1 MLDVFIDYDPDGRRF
16 VATGRDCYDCRE
28 LLKAAGCRWDP
39 KAKKWWRS
47 EPPAGWT
54 LTGRAQRAVDAA
66 AQARVETKRL
76 SSAAD
81 ADVSIDIPL
90 PDGLELHPFQRV
102 GVQFLATHDSAL
114 VGDEMGLG
122 KTVQVI
128 GAMNVVQPRSTLI
141 VAPLSLTYNWRN
153 EAAKWSTLDLSV
165 GVANAKQWPETDV
178 VIIHPDILVKHQ
190 FELHRHWGLI
200 VVDECHFFKNGKT
213 QRSKALFDRGVQAD
227 RKWALSGTPIPSRPV
242 ELQKVLHWLQPD
254 CSEWSWWHY
263 TSTYCGAYEDR
274 FGRHCDG
281 ASQLARLQDEL
292 RSRVMIRRLK
302 RDVLSELPPKVRQLV
317 VLDPSSVT
325 GAKAALAAEQRA
337 EKAAE
342 KEQAAAKKALE
353 TAKPGT
359 QEYDAAV
366 RRLTR
371 PEIEFESMSTVRH
384 NSALVKAPA
393 VAAHVRN
400 LLDGGIP
407 KIVVWAH
414 HHDVIDLLVDELGQ
428 FGVVSITGETSQA
441 DRQSAVEAF
450 QAADDARVF
459 VGSITAAGTGIT
471 LTAASVAVFA
481 ELDWVPGNITQA
493 EDRIHR
499 IGQDADSVLVQHV
512 VLDGSIDARLA
523 STLVAKQAVAD
534 KALDRAA

>member
-1 MLDVFIDYDPDGRRF
+1 MAMSDVRIDHDGRRF
-16 VATGRDCYDCRE
+16 VAVGNTFACKDD
-28 LLKAAGCRWDP
+28 LKADRFRWDP
-39 KAKKWWRS
+39 QSKKWWRS
-47 EPPAGWT
+47 EPPDGWP
-54 LTGRAQRAVDAA
+54 LTERARAAVQSA

-81 ADVSIDIPL
+81 AEVSVDIPL

-128 GAMNVVQPRSTLI
+128 GAMNVVRPRSVLI
-141 VAPLSLTYNWRN
+141 VAPLSLTLNWRN
-153 EAAKWSTLDLSV
+153 ELAKWSTLDLSV
-165 GVANAKQWPETDV
+165 GVANAKSWPESDIV
-178 VIIHPDILVKHQ
+178 VVHPDILVKHQ
-190 FELHRHWGLI
+190 FELRRHWDLI
-200 VVDECHFFKNGKT
+200 VVDECHFFKNSKT
-213 QRSKALFDRGVQAD
+213 QRTKALFDRGVQAD

-254 CSEWSWWHY
+254 CSEWSWWHF
-263 TSTYCGAYEDR
+263 TTTYCGAYEDR

-302 RDVLSELPPKVRQLV
+302 RDVLTELPAKVRQLV
-317 VLDPSSVT
+317 TLDPSSVT
-325 GAKAALAAEQRA
+325 GAKAALAAEQKA

-342 KEQAAAKKALE
+342 KEQAEAKKALE
-353 TAKPGT
+353 KAKPGS
-359 QEYDAAV
+359 ESYNAAV
-366 RRLTR
+366 SRLTR

-393 VAAHVRN
+393 VAAHVRG
-400 LLDGGIP
+400 LLDAGTA
-407 KIVVWAH
+407 KVVVWAH
-414 HHDVIDLLVDELGQ
+414 HHDVIDILVDELAE

-441 DRQSAVEAF
+441 NRQAAVEAF
-450 QAADDARVF
+450 QGDDAIRVF

-471 LTAASVAVFA
+471 LTAASVAVFG
-481 ELDWVPGNITQA
+481 ELDWVPGNVTQA

-499 IGQDADSVLVQHV
+499 IGQGADSVLIQHV

-534 KALDRAA
+534 KALDLAA